1 MFKIVSDTL
10 PSCSAKKEGFGKA
23 NILQEMQRKIQFP
36 LSIGHNVLLINL
48 QFDKRENYTYIPEL
62 YPLFHIIHFIKLLLE
77 LYGHINYKPHSTT
90 KVSALHLVSGLVSS
104 SFSAIFIIISLCT
117 FFTIAR
123 SSTIV
128 VDSISRLLEIQ
139 NRERAPPSV
148 QLSAARGVLNRL
160 IPSHYNSFE
169 FQIISKDR
177 CGGVSC
183 FVISNHP
190 SSSKRGTPTIL
201 ISGVTGVELL
211 AGLHWYLKFW
221 CGAHIS
227 WDKTGGAQLSSVPN
241 SGSLPH
247 VQDDGVLIQRPI
259 PWN

>member
-1 MFKIVSDTL
+1 MAS
-10 PSCSAKKEGFGKA
+10 
-23 NILQEMQRKIQFP
+23 
-36 LSIGHNVLLINL
+36 
-48 QFDKRENYTYIPEL
+48 
-62 YPLFHIIHFIKLLLE
+62 
-77 LYGHINYKPHSTT
+77 
-90 KVSALHLVSGLVSS
+90 SS
-104 SFSAIFIIISLCT
+104 SFSAIFIIISLYT

-123 SSTIV
+123 SSTIG
-128 VDSISRLLEIQ
+128 

-169 FQIISKDR
+169 FQIISKDQ

-190 SSSKRGTPTIL
+190 SSSKRGNPKIL